1 MLRVILFFPATK
13 VFGFIYIQ
21 FTVFASFTFIFII
34 THHHH
39 HNNKNN
45 SIKKY
50 SPYKVFLDSGVPGTG
65 IIPVPYVRIIF
76 TRHLV
81 RYQ

>member
-39 HNNKNN
+39 HNNKQ
-45 SIKKY
+45 KKKWGGQVLV
-50 SPYKVFLDSGVPGTG
+50 SF
-65 IIPVPYVRIIF
+65 IVRERVERTWFYITMYI
-76 TRHLV
+76 TYLIV
-81 RYQ
+81 